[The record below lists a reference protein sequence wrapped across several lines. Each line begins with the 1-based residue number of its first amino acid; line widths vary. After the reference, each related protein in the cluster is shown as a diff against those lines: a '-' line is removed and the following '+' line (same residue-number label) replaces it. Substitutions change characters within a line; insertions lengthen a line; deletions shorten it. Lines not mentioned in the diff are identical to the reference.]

1 MTNPG
6 SLDPSLTA
14 NQSLWRVVVE
24 AIRAAPPGQRRGLAF
39 SPLPIAVALV
49 LSVGDIASGTNPLE
63 MARILG
69 LVFASA
75 AYTILLIAHVLHYLS
90 QGRALNCSTVS
101 LGQRFQWPFRQLESE
116 VPDRIFQA
124 LPIMLLISA
133 GLTSAAIGL
142 YLPSFFVRPITLIML
157 PMFGALL
164 WLAFRAAVHTSQ
176 FLYQYAERQAAL
188 AARAREEATEA
199 QLSALQAQMNPH
211 FLFNALNTVASL
223 VRSNPRTAE
232 RTVEHLS
239 DVLRRT
245 LARSSRTSG
254 TVAEEIEYLKA
265 YLAVE
270 QQRFGDRLSVEWSV
284 TPDALPCSLPPLMLQ
299 PLVENALRHG
309 LGARLEG
316 GHLSIGVAR
325 DNGHLELT
333 VTDDGAGMPT
343 RVTEGTGLGNLRRRL
358 TTLYGNAARL
368 SLETASPGTTVRLQ
382 LPVQE

>member
-1 MTNPG
+1 MT
-6 SLDPSLTA
+6 DPRAPDTSLTA

-24 AIRAAPPGQRRGLAF
+24 AIRAAPPSQRRALAF
-39 SPLPIAVALV
+39 SPLPSVVALIV
-49 LSVGDIASGTNPLE
+49 SVGDIAGGTNLLE
-63 MARILG
+63 VSRILG
-69 LVFASA
+69 LVLASA
-75 AYTILLIAHVLHYLS
+75 AYTILLIAHVLHYVS
-90 QGRALNCSTVS
+90 QERAFNCSRVGS
-101 LGQRFQWPFRQLESE
+101 WRMQWPFKRLESE
-116 VPDRIFQA
+116 VPDRIFSV
-124 LPIMLLISA
+124 LPIMLLVSA
-133 GLTSAAIGL
+133 GLTCTAIGL
-142 YLPSFFVRPITLIML
+142 YMPSFFVRPITLVML
-157 PMFGALL
+157 PMFGGLL

-176 FLYQYAERQAAL
+176 FLYQYAERQAEL

-245 LARSSRTSG
+245 LARSARTSG

-284 TPDALPCSLPPLMLQ
+284 TADALPCSLPPLMLQ

-316 GHLSIGVAR
+316 GRLTIGVER
-325 DNGHLELT
+325 NNGHLDLT

-343 RVTEGTGLGNLRRRL
+343 RVTEGTGIGNLRRRL
-358 TTLYGNAARL
+358 STLYGDQARL
-368 SLETASPGTTVRLQ
+368 TLETASPGTTVRLQ
-382 LPVQE
+382 LPVRE

>member
-1 MTNPG
+1 MSEPRATNT
-6 SLDPSLTA
+6 SLTA
-14 NQSLWRVVVE
+14 NQSLWRVVVDS
-24 AIRAAPPGQRRGLAF
+24 IRAAPPSQRRALAL
-39 SPLPIAVALV
+39 SPLPIAAALV
-49 LSVGDIASGTNPLE
+49 LSVGDIAQGTNLLE
-63 MARILG
+63 LSRILG
-69 LVFASA
+69 LVFAGA
-75 AYTILLIAHVLHYLS
+75 AYTILLMAHVLHHLS
-90 QGRALNCSTVS
+90 QDRAFNCSRAS
-101 LGQRFQWPFRQLESE
+101 LRWRLQWPFHLESE
-116 VPDRIFQA
+116 VPHRIFQA
-124 LPIMLLISA
+124 LPIMLLVSA
-133 GLTSAAIGL
+133 GLTSVAIGL
-142 YLPSFFVRPITLIML
+142 YMPSFFTRPITLIML

-176 FLYQYAERQAAL
+176 FLYQYAEQQAEL

-254 TVAEEIEYLKA
+254 TVAEEIDYLKA

-270 QQRFGDRLSVEWSV
+270 EQRFGDRLSVEWAV
-284 TPDALPCSLPPLMLQ
+284 TPEALRCSLPPLMLQ

-316 GHLSIGVAR
+316 GHLRIGVAR
-325 DNGHLELT
+325 NNGDLELT

-358 TTLYGNAARL
+358 STLYGESARL
-368 SLETASPGTTVRLQ
+368 SLETANPGTTVRLQ
-382 LPVQE
+382 LPVRE

>member
-1 MTNPG
+1 M
-6 SLDPSLTA
+6 
-14 NQSLWRVVVE
+14 
-24 AIRAAPPGQRRGLAF
+24 
-39 SPLPIAVALV
+39 SPLPSVVALV
-49 LSVGDIASGTNPLE
+49 VSVGDIAGGTNLLE
-63 MARILG
+63 VSRILG
-69 LVFASA
+69 LVLASA
-75 AYTILLIAHVLHYLS
+75 AYTILLIAHVLHYVS
-90 QGRALNCSTVS
+90 QDRAFNCSRVS
-101 LGQRFQWPFRQLESE
+101 WRMQWPFKRLESE
-116 VPDRIFQA
+116 VPDRIFSV
-124 LPIMLLISA
+124 LPIMLLVSA
-133 GLTSAAIGL
+133 GLTCMAIGL
-142 YLPSFFVRPITLIML
+142 YMPSFFVRPITLVML
-157 PMFGALL
+157 PMFGGLL

-176 FLYQYAERQAAL
+176 FLYQYAERQAEL

-284 TPDALPCSLPPLMLQ
+284 TPDALRCSLPPLMLQ

-316 GHLSIGVAR
+316 GRLTIGVER
-325 DNGHLELT
+325 NNGHLDLT

-358 TTLYGNAARL
+358 STLYGDQARL
-368 SLETASPGTTVRLQ
+368 TLETASPGTTVRLQ
-382 LPVQE
+382 LPVPE

>member
-1 MTNPG
+1 MT
-6 SLDPSLTA
+6 DPQATGTPLTA
-14 NQSLWRVVVE
+14 NQSLWQVVID
-24 AIRAAPPGQRRGLAF
+24 AIRALPRTQRRALAF

-49 LSVGDIASGTNPLE
+49 LSFGDIAEGTNLLE
-63 MARILG
+63 IARILG
-69 LVFASA
+69 LVLASA
-75 AYTILLIAHVLHYLS
+75 AYTILVIAHVLHYVSQKKALS
-90 QGRALNCSTVS
+90 CTPV
-101 LGQRFQWPFRQLESE
+101 LGQRLQWPFRRLESE
-116 VPDRIFQA
+116 VPDQIFQV
-124 LPIMLLISA
+124 LPIMLLVSA
-133 GLTSAAIGL
+133 ALTSIAIGL
-142 YLPSFFVRPITLIML
+142 YVPSFFVRPITLMML

-176 FLYQYAERQAAL
+176 FLYLYAERQAAL

-245 LARSSRTSG
+245 LVRSSRTSG
-254 TVAEEIEYLKA
+254 TVAEEIDYLKA

-270 QQRFGDRLSVEWSV
+270 QQRFGDRLSVEWSI
-284 TPDALPCSLPPLMLQ
+284 TPDTLRCSLPPLMLQ

-316 GHLSIGVAR
+316 GRLSIGVIR
-325 DNGHLELT
+325 NNGHLELT
-333 VTDDGAGMPT
+333 VTDDGAGMPP

-358 TTLYGNAARL
+358 TTLYGDQARL
-368 SLETASPGTTVRLQ
+368 TLETARPGTIVRLE
-382 LPVQE
+382 LPMRE